1 MSKRSHSQAI
11 VEDSEDD
18 KQIVCINNNEV
29 SELKEESCDT
39 MLVPA
44 DDPMILIFKPRSKQ
58 TTNNRTWTQ
67 ELHYNLSM
75 GNPTVVYSDTI
86 DNDLE
91 NILMFISGSLN
102 LDKWQDQLY
111 PIVHE
116 SISIDKA
123 KAPRIVNQVGLL
135 VKGGLLQFYFY
146 DEVTLR
152 LCVGKHGPFFV
163 ASWSKMSTHNKIMS
177 NFITLYNR
185 WKNSEMVKMQD
196 HVFLNVPLD
205 KDDAKKNFV
214 KQFFDIYKENNKEVY
229 EKGIR
234 GSRTQ
239 VKCDMFDVARFDEV
253 FGYKGDETSSS
264 VSCPEI
270 KMTMFALIEGYKVGK
285 EQEMETVHNEKTT
298 VKSYSLAVTPKCFFH
313 IES

>member
-11 VEDSEDD
+11 IDDDD
-18 KQIVCINNNEV
+18 KQIVCVNNEV
-29 SELKEESCDT
+29 SELKEESCDK
-39 MLVPA
+39 MLIPA
-44 DDPMILIFKPRSKQ
+44 DDPMILIFKSRSKQ
-58 TTNNRTWTQ
+58 TGNNQTWIQ
-67 ELHYNLSM
+67 ELNYNLSM

-91 NILMFISGSLN
+91 NILMFINSSLN
-102 LDKWQDQLY
+102 FDKWQDQLY
-111 PIVHE
+111 PIPHE
-116 SISIDKA
+116 NISIDKA

-163 ASWSKMSTHNKIMS
+163 ASWSKMSIHNKIMS
-177 NFITLYNR
+177 NFIMLYNR
-185 WKNSEMVKMQD
+185 WKDGEMVKMQD
-196 HVFLNVPLD
+196 HVFLNVPLN

-214 KQFFDIYKENNKEVY
+214 KQFYDIYKENNKDVY

-239 VKCDMFDVARFDEV
+239 VKCDMFDAARFDEV
-253 FGYKGDETSSS
+253 FDYKGDDASSS
-264 VSCPEI
+264 FCSPDI

-285 EQEMETVHNEKTT
+285 EQEMETVHNQKTT